1 MLTGI
6 LSMETTGVTA
16 KLWSPSRKFGQTIT
30 PTPSMF
36 FTSIDFKGLSLG
48 VSRLESTLAE
58 SILSA
63 DSK

>member
-1 MLTGI
+1 
-6 LSMETTGVTA
+6 
-16 KLWSPSRKFGQTIT
+16 
-30 PTPSMF
+30 MF